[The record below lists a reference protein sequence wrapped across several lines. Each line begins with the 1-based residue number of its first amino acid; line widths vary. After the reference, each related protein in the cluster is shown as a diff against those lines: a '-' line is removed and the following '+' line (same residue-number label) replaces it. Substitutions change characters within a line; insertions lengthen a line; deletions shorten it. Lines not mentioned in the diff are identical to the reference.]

1 MAGAG
6 FSVGSKQNL
15 SGRWAGE
22 EKQQAEKSLT
32 MAPAPDTA
40 IKPKKDSPLEP
51 DRDNPLDLQ
60 YSHLTFNLS
69 QFLNDMTLDFC
80 WVYHTTYHQF
90 LTSCYF
96 KDKMR

>member
-32 MAPAPDTA
+32 LAPAPGTA